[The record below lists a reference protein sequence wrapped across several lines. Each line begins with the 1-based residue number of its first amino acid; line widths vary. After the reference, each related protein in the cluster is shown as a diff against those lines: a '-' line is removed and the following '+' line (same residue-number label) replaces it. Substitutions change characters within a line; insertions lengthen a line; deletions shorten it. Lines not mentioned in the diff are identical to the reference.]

1 MLEEPGSQNQESH
14 TGDVTTEHAP
24 GAEVHLKP
32 GRVPEQPLRAFD
44 FGHFALIL
52 SQTLRDTRPVG
63 LCFVAFM
70 IWEEETWREGS
81 SIDCPSLPWA
91 PHLSL
96 PGRMLLGSLGLCCGL
111 PGVQWHWV
119 AGGTPKSPMPA
130 PLQLTACGPSYLLPT
145 SHPGAIKQAS
155 LCHRCDPARKQ

>member
-32 GRVPEQPLRAFD
+32 GRVPGQPLRAFD

-52 SQTLRDTRPVG
+52 SQTLRDTRPDG

-96 PGRMLLGSLGLCCGL
+96 PGRMLLGSLGFSGIGWQERH
-111 PGVQWHWV
+111 P
-119 AGGTPKSPMPA
+119 AKPPMPA
-130 PLQLTACGPSYLLPT
+130 PLQLTACGSFSYLLPT

>member
-32 GRVPEQPLRAFD
+32 GRVPGQPLRAFD

-52 SQTLRDTRPVG
+52 SQTLRDTRPDG

-81 SIDCPSLPWA
+81 SIDCPYLPWA

-96 PGRMLLGSLGLCCGL
+96 PGRMLLGSLGFSGIGWQEAPHKVTHACPVAADCHEALSPIYFPL
-111 PGVQWHWV
+111 PI
-119 AGGTPKSPMPA
+119 
-130 PLQLTACGPSYLLPT
+130 LGPSSKRHCVTDVTLHV
-145 SHPGAIKQAS
+145 SS
-155 LCHRCDPARKQ
+155 NC